1 MFWENDCLGVAGG
14 TAVEDDCMVCD
25 GNNASKDECGVC
37 DGDNM
42 SCGSLFFL
50 SWFCSLDDYVCNYN
64 V

>member
-1 MFWENDCLGVAGG
+1 VAGG

>member
-1 MFWENDCLGVAGG
+1 VAGG

-42 SCGSLFFL
+42 SCGSLFFFILVLL
-50 SWFCSLDDYVCNYN
+50 S
-64 V
+64 